1 MQQFTLGSLLS
12 VTAAQST
19 SEAADFFVGLC
30 SLRVEARLSRF
41 WATARPFWVRLTR
54 FGRDLDVKRDVW

>member
-12 VTAAQST
+12 VTAALST

-41 WATARPFWVRLTR
+41 WATARPLWVRLAR
-54 FGRDLDVKRDVW
+54 FGRDFDVKRDVW